1 MHHSYLILHH
11 RFMHKMPPVV
21 IVHHFFYY
29 PEAGVNP
36 QAEAGGDAPF
46 ARVAL
51 CRIRIGLVTHKVATS
66 DDVVNRTNY
75 FDVRIEVDAA
85 ILMQNPEAGIVAH
98 EGILLHGVC
107 LCRIRND
114 INIEVILIPLF
125 YLIIRQILLPRS
137 NALLRQFGQRIASEP
152 AVMYNLWY
160 HFTLFF
166 KTNQLRKKSPISP
179 SIPATY
185 CISAT

>member
-1 MHHSYLILHH
+1 MLSI
-11 RFMHKMPPVV
+11 V

-29 PEAGVNP
+29 PEAGVYP

-46 ARVAL
+46 VRVAL
-51 CRIRIGLVTHKVATS
+51 CKIRIGLESHKVATS
-66 DDVVNRTNY
+66 YDVVNWSYHLN
-75 FDVRIEVDAA
+75 VRIEVDTA
-85 ILMQNPEAGIVAH
+85 ILMQNPETGIVAH
-98 EGILLHGVC
+98 EGILLHGIR

-114 INIEVILIPLF
+114 VNIEVILIPLF

-166 KTNQLRKKSPISP
+166 KTNQLRKKSPLSP
-179 SIPATY
+179 SISATY
-185 CISAT
+185 CFSAT